1 MKRFPIK
8 IAGLF
13 IGIGLIFF
21 AFMNLISASL
31 YRWLSGSR
39 GIDLHALETYEFPF
53 VMHKYGGNAT
63 IDQFVWSGVVANL
76 SSLRF

>member
-31 YRWLSGSR
+31 YR
-39 GIDLHALETYEFPF
+39 
-53 VMHKYGGNAT
+53 
-63 IDQFVWSGVVANL
+63 
-76 SSLRF
+76 